1 MWPRV
6 SPLSHQLLSRL
17 PAQRHHPLSG
27 SAGLPSPPTARCL
40 ELGSTV
46 ILILW
51 SNLHRDLME
60 EEEESRGGSSGFPR
74 LCASPFSVIPFPCWL
89 HTATVPGAS
98 CLRPTAIKFSLQ
110 LPSLAT
116 QSFTASSSLTRNL
129 PCQIHAGPP
138 IQALLPRALLNWQP
152 APLVLQRPI
161 ASKSLALL
169 SRGWVPCRNMGQ
181 GNTGRGGYSGQSG
194 RFFAYLTYGR
204 SQQRRWQWGE
214 DIEAISVTQLTRFP
228 SFVTKLPGNLAG
240 IRAQRWFTVLY
251 KISFL

>member
-1 MWPRV
+1 MTQGVTAKSPAAEQAPSSEA
-6 SPLSHQLLSRL
+6 SPLVRQRGAPLTSHGSVPGAGQHSDSYPWVKSAPRL
-17 PAQRHHPLSG
+17 DGRG
-27 SAGLPSPPTARCL
+27 GR
-40 ELGSTV
+40 
-46 ILILW
+46 
-51 SNLHRDLME
+51 N
-60 EEEESRGGSSGFPR
+60 RGGSSGFPR

-98 CLRPTAIKFSLQ
+98 CLPPTAIKFSLQ

-116 QSFTASSSLTRNL
+116 QSFTASSSFTRNL